1 MALVS
6 SGLEN
11 GIGTLTM
18 DHAEHRNA
26 LSKALIG
33 DLMAASGALIQG
45 KARVLIL
52 RAAPGA
58 KVWSAGHDVREL
70 DEPGRDPLT
79 YSDPLLALIRSIQG
93 LPVPVIAMIEGS
105 VWGGACDLAMS
116 CDILVGCPTA
126 SFCMTPAKV
135 GIPYNITG
143 VLHFM
148 NVLGVNRVK
157 EMFFTARQLS
167 AEDAQGCGIL
177 NRLVPTEDLE
187 ATARAMAK
195 QITHNSPLSIAAMKE
210 EIRLLAAAH
219 PMPPSVFERI
229 QGLRQMVYE
238 SADYAEGL
246 KAIQEKRAP
255 VFRGE

>member
-1 MALVS
+1 MALVLS
-6 SGLEN
+6 KLED
-11 GIGTLTM
+11 GIGSVTM
-18 DHAEHRNA
+18 NHSEHRNA
-26 LSKALIG
+26 LSRGLIEELMGACDAL
-33 DLMAASGALIQG
+33 LMA
-45 KARVLIL
+45 KARVIIL
-52 RAAPGA
+52 RATPGA
-58 KVWSAGHDVREL
+58 KIWSAGHDVHEL

-79 YSDPLLALIRSIQG
+79 YSDPLLVLIRTIQG
-93 LPVPVIAMIEGS
+93 LSVPVIAMIEGG

-116 CDILVGCPTA
+116 CDILVGSPTA

-157 EMFFTARQLS
+157 EMFFTAQVLN
-167 AEDAQGCGIL
+167 AEEAQCCGIL
-177 NRLVPTEDLE
+177 NRLVPAEDLE
-187 ATARAMAK
+187 KVTHEMAMR
-195 QITHNSPLSIAAMKE
+195 ITHNSPLSIEAMKE

-219 PMPPSVFERI
+219 PLPPTVFERI

-246 KAIQEKRAP
+246 QAIKEKRDP
-255 VFRGE
+255 VFKGE

>member
-1 MALVS
+1 MALVLS
-6 SGLEN
+6 RLEN

-18 DHAEHRNA
+18 NHDAHRNA
-26 LSKALIG
+26 LSRALIG
-33 DLMAASGALIQG
+33 EMMEACDALLKA

-52 RAAPGA
+52 RANPGA
-58 KVWSAGHDVREL
+58 AIWSSGHDLHELREA
-70 DEPGRDPLT
+70 GSDPLT
-79 YSDPLLALIRSIQG
+79 YSDPLLVLIRTIQG
-93 LPVPVIAMIEGS
+93 LPIPVVAMIEGG

-116 CDILVGCPTA
+116 CDILVGGPTA

-157 EMFFTARQLS
+157 EMFFTARVLT
-167 AEDAQGCGIL
+167 AEEAHCCGIL
-177 NRLVPTEDLE
+177 NRMVPDQELE
-187 ATARAMAK
+187 ATTYALAESVTR
-195 QITHNSPLSIAAMKE
+195 NSPLSIAAMKE

-219 PMPPSVFERI
+219 PLPPTVFERI

-246 KAIQEKRAP
+246 LAIKEKRQP
-255 VFRGE
+255 VFKGE

>member
-1 MALVS
+1 MSLVMS
-6 SGLEN
+6 KLEN

-18 DHAEHRNA
+18 NHDEHRNA
-26 LSKALIG
+26 LSRALIG
-33 DLMAASGALIQG
+33 ELTQACDALLRA
-45 KARVLIL
+45 KARVIIL
-52 RAAPGA
+52 RANPGA
-58 KVWSAGHDVREL
+58 KIWSSGHDVHEL
-70 DEPGRDPLT
+70 SAAGTDPLT
-79 YSDPLLALIRSIQG
+79 YSDPLLVLIRTIQG
-93 LPVPVIAMIEGS
+93 LPIPVVAMIEGG

-116 CDILVGCPTA
+116 SDILVGSPTA

-157 EMFFTARQLS
+157 EMFFTARMLS
-167 AEDAQGCGIL
+167 AEESHDCGIL
-177 NRLVPTEDLE
+177 NRMVPSEELE
-187 ATARAMAK
+187 ATTYALAES
-195 QITHNSPLSIAAMKE
+195 ITRNSPLSIAAMKE

-219 PMPPSVFERI
+219 PLPPTVFERI

-246 KAIQEKRAP
+246 LAIKEKRNP
-255 VFRGE
+255 VFKGE